1 MYNFQTFGCSNESSP
16 NSSCHFWNHKVRV
29 YSNFA
34 SLFSVMKNNSSFCS
48 QHLEYFGQK
57 ELIEKIFS
65 DFSVVGWK
73 FTKLLMSY
81 LKPPI
86 SSSLNFASFFSA
98 MRDNSSV
105 SWNFIWFGQRQPIKV
120 QTFRFLTAHMK
131 SYQICTL
138 TSSFCWKYIK
148 FYLKNYRGFMSQ
160 DTEDWCKIRRKT
172 DLFFQNVKNLVI
184 LSTWNSQN
192 FHFDSVSSVQSM

>member
-1 MYNFQTFGCSNESSP
+1 
-16 NSSCHFWNHKVRV
+16 
-29 YSNFA
+29 
-34 SLFSVMKNNSSFCS
+34 MKNNSSFCS
-48 QHLEYFGQK
+48 PHLEYFFIK
-57 ELIEKIFS
+57 RAHRKDIFRLLSVWVKIHQTPHVIFETTNQ
-65 DFSVVGWK
+65 F
-73 FTKLLMSY
+73 
-81 LKPPI
+81 
-86 SSSLNFASFFSA
+86 SLNFASFFSA

-120 QTFRFLTAHMK
+120 QTFRFLIAHMK
-131 SYQICTL
+131 FYQICTL

-192 FHFDSVSSVQSM
+192 FHFDSVSPVQSM